1 VNEIDL
7 RAPPWTSLREDRMK
21 FVKSLLAVLCAVIL
35 STLFAA
41 APAAAQAY
49 PDHPIKLVV
58 PFPPG
63 GPNDIIA
70 RVVGDKMA
78 AILGQTIVI
87 DNRGGAGGVV
97 GTDLVAKSAPDGY
110 TIGIASAGALAIS
123 ASLVENV
130 PYQTLKDLTP
140 ITLVASVPELL
151 VVPESLPVK
160 NFKDLIALA
169 KSEPGKLN
177 FASSGPG
184 SMPHLAGE
192 LLKINA
198 KIDIVHVPYR
208 GAAPAVT
215 DVLGGQVQMV
225 FLDTPVLLPYI
236 KSGKLRALAVA
247 AKERAPSVPDVP
259 TMGELGLKSV
269 DAENWY
275 GMVGPANLPKDI
287 VEKLNKAAAE
297 ALKDPAVVAK
307 LGPQGAKLI
316 GDTPDHFR
324 DFIKS
329 EIDKW
334 AAVVKASGAR
344 QKI

>member
-1 VNEIDL
+1 MRIL
-7 RAPPWTSLREDRMK
+7 RW
-21 FVKSLLAVLCAVIL
+21 LLLTLIVAMLPGAVV
-35 STLFAA
+35 
-41 APAAAQAY
+41 AQTY
-49 PDHPIKLVV
+49 PSRPVKLVV

-70 RVVGDKMA
+70 RVVAQRMSEL
-78 AILGQTIVI
+78 LGQPIVI

-97 GTDLVAKSAPDGY
+97 GTDAVAKAAPDGY
-110 TIGIASAGALAIS
+110 TIGICSAGAIAIS
-123 ASLVENV
+123 ASLVEKV
-130 PYQTLKDLTP
+130 PYDSVKDLTP
-140 ITLVASVPELL
+140 ITLVATVPELL

-160 NFKDLIALA
+160 TFQELVALA
-169 KSEPGKLN
+169 KAQPGKLN

-208 GAAPAVT
+208 GAAPAVN

-225 FLDTPVLLPYI
+225 FLDTPVLLPHI
-236 KSGKLRALAVA
+236 KSGKFRALAVA

-259 TMGELGLKSV
+259 TMSELGLASV

-287 VEKLNKAAAE
+287 VDKLNKAAADAMKSPE
-297 ALKDPAVVAK
+297 VIDK
-307 LGPQGAKLI
+307 LTPQGAKLI
-316 GDTPDHFR
+316 GDSPEHFGA
-324 DFIKS
+324 FIKS
-329 EIDKW
+329 EILKW
-334 AAVVKASGAR
+334 GAVVKASGAK
-344 QKI
+344 QSL

>member
-1 VNEIDL
+1 MRIL
-7 RAPPWTSLREDRMK
+7 RWL
-21 FVKSLLAVLCAVIL
+21 LLALIVAMLPGVV
-35 STLFAA
+35 AA
-41 APAAAQAY
+41 ETY
-49 PDHPIKLVV
+49 PSRPIKLVV

-70 RVVGDKMA
+70 RVVAQRMSEL
-78 AILGQTIVI
+78 LGQPIVI

-97 GTDLVAKSAPDGY
+97 GTDAVAKAAPDGY
-110 TIGIASAGALAIS
+110 TIGICSAGAIAIS
-123 ASLVENV
+123 ASLVEKV
-130 PYQTLKDLTP
+130 PYDSVKDLTP
-140 ITLVASVPELL
+140 ITLVATVPELL

-160 NFKDLIALA
+160 TFQELVALA
-169 KSEPGKLN
+169 KAQPGKLN

-208 GAAPAVT
+208 GAAPAVN

-225 FLDTPVLLPYI
+225 FLDTPVLLPHI
-236 KSGKLRALAVA
+236 KSGKFRALAVA

-259 TMGELGLKSV
+259 TMSELGLASV

-287 VEKLNKAAAE
+287 VDKLNKAAADAMKSPE
-297 ALKDPAVVAK
+297 VIDK
-307 LGPQGAKLI
+307 LTPQGAKLI
-316 GDTPDHFR
+316 GDSPEHFGA
-324 DFIKS
+324 FIKS
-329 EIDKW
+329 EILKW
-334 AAVVKASGAR
+334 GAVVKASGAK
-344 QKI
+344 QSL